1 MSMTLTTTKLI
12 DDLHEQVAGLAPER
26 RQRLIAELKAMSD
39 IEANAGDEHEHDDP
53 RQLPLFG
60 FRTLVE
66 SDDELKT
73 ATLETIAKAYGIS
86 AESLKRY
93 IRTGALSATRFGRR
107 YHVTVAELKRFLATP
122 RTTKRGPKPGTKA
135 TTTTTAK
142 E

>member
-1 MSMTLTTTKLI
+1 MSMTLTTTSLI
-12 DDLHEQVAGLAPER
+12 EDLHEQVAGLAPER
-26 RQRLIAELKAMSD
+26 RQRLIADLRDMSD
-39 IEANAGDEHEHDDP
+39 IEANPGEHEHDDP

-73 ATLETIAKAYGIS
+73 VTLETIATAYGIS

-122 RTTKRGPKPGTKA
+122 RTTKRGPKPGATTT